1 MKKDKQKSLVKKAR
15 KSISKSIEEQLT
27 AEITKSIISQGK
39 DPKKVTKEIKQ
50 AVSLIAKK
58 LAKKEG
64 ISKAELT
71 KTVQAD
77 AEAIKDEVNSFEV
90 APVAEK
96 KTPTTRKPRTPSKS
110 KSAAA
115 EVAATPI
122 VRKRAPRKTVA
133 KTAEPA
139 NELSAVTE
147 TENS

>member
-15 KSISKSIEEQLT
+15 KTISKSIEEQLT

-39 DPKKVTKEIKQ
+39 DPKKVTKEVKQ
-50 AVSLIAKK
+50 AASLIAKK

-71 KTVQAD
+71 ETVQAD

-90 APVAEK
+90 SPAEK
-96 KTPTTRKPRTPSKS
+96 KTPTSRKPRTPSKS
-110 KSAAA
+110 KLATV
-115 EVAATPI
+115 EVAAAPI

-133 KTAEPA
+133 KTTKPA
-139 NELSAVTE
+139 NELSTVAE